1 MAMIEMAFEMASNT
15 RKSLKSGICCP
26 VKGFDAVERCQIE
39 RPTDRAHLHGVLR
52 RKSLKVA

>member
-15 RKSLKSGICCP
+15 RKSLQSGLCCP
-26 VKGFDAVERCQIE
+26 VKGFDAVGRCQIE
-39 RPTDRAHLHGVLR
+39 RLTDRAHLQEVLR